1 MQEHVSGFHLLAMH
15 DVPLVVLSF
24 VISVFAAYT
33 AMNTLLK
40 AKQATR
46 PQIWLVGGSIAY
58 GFGVW
63 AMHFTG
69 MTAMNAGGL
78 VSYEMGLTLFSLL
91 VAVAGS
97 YAAFWLANS
106 DLKTAVKALASGTVL
121 GAGIGGMHY
130 VGMWAMRGAF
140 AVSFNWL
147 WVGVSVLVAVVIGVV
162 GMWLL
167 ITVADTSSSVQ
178 KLLIAALVGSAIP
191 LMHYTAMVATVL
203 ERRSEGGLV
212 ISSGFTI
219 NAILVLAIV
228 FISIPLFVSSL
239 VGTETTAVQRSS

>member
-1 MQEHVSGFHLLAMH
+1 MESISGLHVLAVH
-15 DVPLVVLSF
+15 DGPLVGLSF
-24 VISVFAAYT
+24 IISVFAAYT
-33 AMNTLLK
+33 AMNTLLR
-40 AKQATR
+40 AKRVANAR
-46 PQIWLVGGSIAY
+46 LWLVGGAVAY

-78 VSYEMGLTLFSLL
+78 VSYEMGLTLLSLL
-91 VAVAGS
+91 VAVVGS

-106 DLKTAVKALASGTVL
+106 GMKTGVRAALSGTVL

-130 VGMWAMRGAF
+130 LGMWAMRGAF

-147 WVGVSVLVAVVIGVV
+147 WVGVSVLVAVVIGVL

-167 ITVADTSSSVQ
+167 ITVAETSSSVQ

-203 ERRSEGGLV
+203 ERRSEGV
-212 ISSGFTI
+212 AMVSSGFTI

-239 VGTETTAVQRSS
+239 VGTETAAVQRSS